1 MRIHFGNI
9 LANWWATN
17 FFRSLQQTTVE
28 LRAAREGVA
37 DNIKREAQSLFDEG
51 RDSLPDRRARLVL
64 TLCSLILASYREL
77 LILTGDKQRAEEIVG
92 KTLFIT
98 NQASGKLIAK
108 AVLLPS
114 RDPLKFLS
122 RFSLKKISEV
132 TYGKSMGFTQEKT
145 SDSVSLIV
153 THCAFHQFFVDH
165 GEPQL
170 TKLLCLWDRN
180 WMDPINSSSRPIRIE
195 RPTTIST
202 GSDVCCFRLVRDEA
216 KESKETVDVLPFA
229 QRH

>member
-1 MRIHFGNI
+1 MRTHFGNV
-9 LANWWATN
+9 LANWWAAN

-77 LILTGDKQRAEEIVG
+77 LILTGDKQRTEEIVG

-98 NQASGKLIAK
+98 NQGPGKLMAK
-108 AVLLPS
+108 ALLLPS
-114 RDPLKFLS
+114 RDPLKFFS
-122 RFSLKKISEV
+122 RFSVKKISEL

-145 SDSVSLIV
+145 SDSLSLIV
-153 THCAFHQFFVDH
+153 TRCAFHQFFIDH

-180 WMDPINSSSRPIRIE
+180 WMDPINNSRRPVRIE

-202 GSDVCCFRLVRDEA
+202 GSDVCRFRFVRDEA
-216 KESKETVDVLPFA
+216 KLSGETLDVLPLT